1 MLVLVGFPLI
11 ESWLQVN
18 ILPRFALRMADGRVM
33 NADGSDAGVV
43 STTTVSL
50 VENVFHILKILLWM
64 ALIISII
71 RFVSFLIFETV
82 LKRSGQSE
90 ISSLLKTVLS
100 IIIYIVAFFII
111 FQSQYP
117 TVQLAP
123 LFTGSAILGIVVGL
137 ALQDTLGNLFAGI
150 ALQADQPFLVGDVV
164 SITNR
169 GTGVVEGVSWR
180 GVKIRTFQNKLLVIS
195 NAVLGKE
202 TIEVA
207 PRDNLNAR
215 AVDFSTHYSTSP
227 ARTAKLIREAV
238 RHVENVSKKIR
249 PVVRIKKLG
258 ESGIEWEVKYW
269 LDDYTKFNDT
279 DALIRERI
287 WYSFHR
293 ENIGFPFPTRTVHIE
308 SAPAEISA
316 DEILNTAAEQLEH
329 VAIFSPLSQ
338 EEIERLAHASTS
350 RVYAPGEAI
359 VRRGQEGNSMFVIT
373 RGSVKVQV
381 PEHDYQ
387 RTINNLRANDFFG
400 EMSLLTGQPR
410 TANVIADEETEV
422 LQIKKTAIKPLFAA
436 NPELMK
442 AICEIVE
449 NRRELLKTTTDD
461 GEAEHIAEDGGVLV
475 SIKRFFGMR

>member
-1 MLVLVGFPLI
+1 VLIGFPLI
-11 ESWLQVN
+11 ESWLQET
-18 ILPRFALRMADGRVM
+18 ILPRFALRMTEGRVV
-33 NADGSDAGVV
+33 NADGTDAGMM
-43 STTTVSL
+43 STTTVNL
-50 VENVFHILKILLWM
+50 VINIFHIVKILLWM
-64 ALIISII
+64 ALVITFV
-71 RFVSFLIFETV
+71 RFVGFLIFETA
-82 LKRSGQSE
+82 LGRSGQSE

-169 GTGVVEGVSWR
+169 GSGVVEGVSWR

-215 AVDFSTHYSTSP
+215 TVDFSTHYSSSP
-227 ARTAKLIREAV
+227 AKTAKLIREAV
-238 RHVENVSKKIR
+238 RHVENVSGKIR

-269 LDDYTKFNDT
+269 LEDYTKYNDT

-287 WYSFHR
+287 WYAFQR
-293 ENIGFPFPTRTVHIE
+293 EKIHFPYPTRTVHME
-308 SAPAEISA
+308 SQPAEISA
-316 DEILNTAAEQLEH
+316 DEIFNTAAEQLER

-338 EEIERLAHASTS
+338 EEIEKLAHASTS
-350 RVYAPGEAI
+350 RVFAPGEAI

-373 RGSVKVQV
+373 RGSVKVQI
-381 PEHDYQ
+381 PENNYQ

-410 TANVIADEETEV
+410 TANVIAEEETEV

-442 AICEIVE
+442 SICEIVE
-449 NRRELLKTTTDD
+449 GRRELLKSANSSESLEEI
-461 GEAEHIAEDGGVLV
+461 EAEGGVLS